1 MTERLAALYDT
12 AWVPE
17 YGREYS
23 VPKDARGEAWTTG
36 EFVHIARRQQELED
50 EAARGA
56 NRILFCDTDAL
67 ATAIW
72 HEQYLGSRAPEVE
85 AIARARTYDLTFL
98 TAADIPWVQDGDRNS
113 DEVRQ
118 RMQRRFEEELASRPE
133 PVVELRGSLEQRL
146 AAAVE
151 AIDRHL
157 GLRPPAPITD

>member
-1 MTERLAALYDT
+1 M
-12 AWVPE
+12 PE

-23 VPKDARGEAWTTG
+23 VPKDARGEAWTTD

-50 EAARGA
+50 EAAREA

-85 AIARARTYDLTFL
+85 AIARSRARYDLTFL

-113 DEVRQ
+113 DGSRQ
-118 RMQRRFEEELASRPE
+118 RMQRRFEEELAKRPE
-133 PVVELRGSLEQRL
+133 PVVELRGSLEERL
-146 AAAVE
+146 ATAVD
-151 AIDRHL
+151 AIDQILR
-157 GLRPPAPITD
+157 LRPPPAQAAPP